1 MGIKRIVD
9 TSFWT
14 DTTVLDEYSIDDK
27 YFQLYLMTNPKSA
40 QLGIY
45 SLPKKIISFE
55 TGFTK
60 EVVEVLLQRFEND
73 YKNIKYNHVTQE
85 IAVLNYLKYSIVK
98 GGKPVSDLLT
108 KELGK
113 VEDENLIIEV
123 YNQLTEWWNISE
135 RNFDN
140 TVKELFEEELIKR
153 KVPKEKL
160 NVNDNDNDNDNE
172 ESYHDSLDDSSESD
186 NDKDSELSTKELEQ
200 QLESRFE
207 ALWKQYPKKRGKQP
221 AFKSYKKALREDK
234 SLTDEVIATA
244 IEDYKKE
251 IDLKGTNEDFVA
263 YGSTWFNQKRWL
275 DEYEIAQERKDWNN
289 WDFFD

>member
-113 VEDENLIIEV
+113 VEDENLIVEV

-160 NVNDNDNDNDNE
+160 NVNDNDNDNE

-234 SLTDEVIATA
+234 SLTDEVIARA